1 MEDLVV
7 LMRQV
12 RAEHVTGEDDL
23 PKHLLHVADLEQA
36 HLLLRKAPCGACP
49 DPMCAVEVPIAK
61 CPVDAAGRE
70 QVCHLHVRFE
80 SLADSKEL
88 EAAMRK

>member
-1 MEDLVV
+1 MQHLVV
-7 LMRQV
+7 LVWQV
-12 RAEHVTGEDDL
+12 RAEHVAREDDL
-23 PKHLLHVADLEQA
+23 SENLLHVADLEQT
-36 HLLLRKAPCGACP
+36 HLLLREAPYGARP
-49 DPMCAVEVPIAK
+49 NPMLAVEIPVAK
-61 CPVDAAGRE
+61 CPVNAAGRE